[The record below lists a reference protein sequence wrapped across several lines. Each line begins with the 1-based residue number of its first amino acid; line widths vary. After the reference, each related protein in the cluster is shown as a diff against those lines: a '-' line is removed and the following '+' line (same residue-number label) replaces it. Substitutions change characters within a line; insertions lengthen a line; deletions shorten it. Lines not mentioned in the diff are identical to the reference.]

1 MSANGLLGTHNW
13 LPYDKNISN
22 YFSFTK
28 DPTVTNTKTQRFL
41 QGPFA
46 PGADLSSRTLA
57 VSPDGKLL
65 FSGGHWD
72 NSLRVTSLAK
82 GKVVGH
88 ITRHIDVVTCLSLD
102 LCGIYL
108 ISGSRDT
115 TCMVWQVLQQGG
127 FSSGLAPKP
136 VQVLYGHDA
145 EVTCVAISTELD
157 MAVSGSK
164 DGTIITHTVR
174 RGLFIRSLRPPGE
187 SCPPAILAHLA
198 VGPEGQVVAQTAVGQ
213 RSCSKDRFALHL
225 YSVNGKLLSSVP
237 LDREVTAMCLTE
249 DFVVL
254 GTSECGL
261 EIRELQSLRAAV
273 PPVPMRVP
281 VHSVSVTKEK
291 SHILVGLE
299 DGKLIVVG
307 AGQPAEV
314 RPGQF
319 HRRLWRSTRRISQVS
334 AGETEYNPCE
344 GRA

>member
-1 MSANGLLGTHNW
+1 M
-13 LPYDKNISN
+13 
-22 YFSFTK
+22 
-28 DPTVTNTKTQRFL
+28 
-41 QGPFA
+41 
-46 PGADLSSRTLA
+46 
-57 VSPDGKLL
+57 
-65 FSGGHWD
+65 
-72 NSLRVTSLAK
+72 
-82 GKVVGH
+82 GH
-88 ITRHIDVVTCLSLD
+88 ITRHIDVVTCLALD

-164 DGTIITHTVR
+164 DGTIIIHTIR

-187 SCPPAILAHLA
+187 SSPPAILSHLA

-213 RSCSKDRFALHL
+213 QACLKDRFALHL
-225 YSVNGKLLSSVP
+225 YSVNGKHLSSVP
-237 LDREVTAMCLTE
+237 LDEEVTAMCLTE

-254 GTSECGL
+254 GTMQCGL
-261 EIRELQSLRAAV
+261 EIRDLQSLRAAV

-334 AGETEYNPCE
+334 AGETEYNPAE
-344 GRA
+344 GKS